1 MSNSIIKKIFLLSG
15 GDFWLRIGNRTPRI
29 LFWHGV
35 DQRVNP
41 DVEQEIFDIDV
52 FQQQIAYLNKHYEII
67 TIEEFEDRLRANSFS
82 GKEVVL
88 TFDDGYAN
96 NLYVV
101 APILNKL
108 NLPFTVFVSV
118 EHVETGQFFPTSVNR
133 IITKGA
139 GLERISIPSMELDLT
154 LSNEKERTQAC
165 DMISHL
171 LKTLPV
177 SEVKT
182 ITNDLI
188 GNVDTTTWEKLRRK
202 YKSVRP
208 MTWDEVK
215 KLSDEGATIGS
226 HCMWHVCC
234 HENQDEKELEYQ
246 ISESKRQLEQHLEKE
261 CLYFAYPNGDYTDY
275 SNKCVLNNYK
285 LGFSTK
291 GRLCISKNRNNA
303 TVPRIGVPSYYDT
316 FRIITNLYP
325 NRK

>member
-1 MSNSIIKKIFLLSG
+1 MSSSLIKKAFLLAG
-15 GDFWLRIGNRTPRI
+15 GDFWLRIGNRTPRV

-35 DQRVNP
+35 DNIVNP
-41 DVEQEIFDIDV
+41 DVEQEIFDVDV
-52 FQQQIAYLNKHYEII
+52 FQQQITYLNKHYEII
-67 TIEEFEDRLRANSFS
+67 SIEEFEYRLKANQFS
-82 GKEVVL
+82 GKEIVL

-101 APILNKL
+101 APILNQL
-108 NLPFTVFVSV
+108 RLPFTVFVSV
-118 EHVETGQFFPTSVNR
+118 EHVKKGLFFPTSVNR

-139 GLERISIPSMELDLT
+139 GLERISIPSQKLNFS
-154 LSNEKERTQAC
+154 LSNEKEKNQAC
-165 DMISHL
+165 DSISHL

-188 GNVDTTTWEKLRRK
+188 GNVDTNTWEELKSK

-226 HCMWHVCC
+226 HCMWHICC
-234 HENQDEKELEYQ
+234 HENQDKKDIDYQ
-246 ISESKRQLEQHLEKE
+246 INESKRQLEQHLEKE
-261 CLYFAYPNGDYTDY
+261 CLYFAYPNGDYTNY
-275 SNKCVLNNYK
+275 SNNCVFNNYK

-291 GRLCISKNRNNA
+291 ARLRVTKNRNNA
-303 TVPRIGVPSYYDT
+303 TVPRIGVPGYFDT

-325 NRK
+325 NKK

>member
-1 MSNSIIKKIFLLSG
+1 MSNSIIKKAFLFAG
-15 GDFWLRIGNRTPRI
+15 GDFWLRIRNRTPRI

-41 DVEQEIFDIDV
+41 DVEQEIFDVEV

-67 TIEEFEDRLRANSFS
+67 SIEEFENRLNANRFS
-82 GKEVVL
+82 NKEVVL

-108 NLPFTVFVSV
+108 HLPFTVFVSV
-118 EHVETGQFFPTSVNR
+118 EHVEKGLFFPTSVNR

-139 GLERISIPSMELDLT
+139 GLQRISIPSKGLEFI
-154 LSNEKERTQAC
+154 LSNEKERNQAC
-165 DMISHL
+165 DTISHL

-177 SEVKT
+177 REVKT

-188 GNVDTTTWEKLRRK
+188 GNVDSSTWEELKNR

-215 KLSDEGATIGS
+215 KISDTGTTIGS
-226 HCMWHVCC
+226 HCMWHICC
-234 HENQDEKELEYQ
+234 HEKQDEKELEFQ
-246 ISESKRQLEQHLEKE
+246 ISESKQQLEHHLGKK
-261 CLYFAYPNGDYTDY
+261 CNYFAYPNGDYTDF
-275 SNKCVLNNYK
+275 SNTCVLSNYK

-291 GRLCISKNRNNA
+291 GSVFITNDNHA
-303 TVPRIGVPSYYDT
+303 IVPRIGVPGNMDT
-316 FRIITNLYP
+316 FRIITNLFP
-325 NRK
+325 NKK

>member
-1 MSNSIIKKIFLLSG
+1 MSSSLFKKAFLLAG
-15 GDFWLRIGNRTPRI
+15 GDFWLRIRNRTPRI

-35 DQRVNP
+35 DKRVNP
-41 DVEQEIFDIDV
+41 EVEQEIFDVDV

-67 TIEEFEDRLRANSFS
+67 SIDEFYNRLNAKRFF

-101 APILNKL
+101 APILNQL
-108 NLPFTVFVSV
+108 HLPFTVFVSV
-118 EHVETGQFFPTSVNR
+118 EHVETGLFFPTSVNR

-139 GLERISIPSMELDLT
+139 GLERISIPSRKLNIS
-154 LSNEKERTQAC
+154 LSNEKERDQAC
-165 DMISHL
+165 DSISHL

-177 SEVKT
+177 AEVKT

-188 GNVDTTTWEKLRRK
+188 GNVDSSTWDELRSK

-215 KLSDEGATIGS
+215 KLSDAGAIIGS
-226 HCMWHVCC
+226 HCMWHICC
-234 HENQDEKELEYQ
+234 HEKQDEKELDYQ
-246 ISESKRQLEQHLEKE
+246 ISESKRQLEQRLEKE
-261 CLYFAYPNGDYTDY
+261 CKYFAYPNGDFTDF
-275 SNKCVLNNYK
+275 SNACVLNNYR
-285 LGFSTK
+285 LGFSTN
-291 GRLCISKNRNNA
+291 GRLRVTKNRNNA
-303 TVPRIGVPSYYDT
+303 TVPRIGVPGYFDT

-325 NRK
+325 NKK